1 MSKAEEMADRVRE
14 IVADAERHAQGVV
27 GNAEERAAK
36 IVSDAEADAARIRDE
51 AEAQASERIE
61 RAQAA
66 LRELAGET
74 PPPPTPTPDPMPDPP
89 GPDPEPPA
97 PTPDP
102 GPPGPPAPGPHIS
115 ADDETSAQPPSDAD
129 GAAEVPAAS
138 GNGDDAAARLT
149 AMKMA
154 LDGAGRDEI
163 EAELASKFGARDR
176 SSLLDDVL
184 ARAGS

>member
-1 MSKAEEMADRVRE
+1 M
-14 IVADAERHAQGVV
+14 
-27 GNAEERAAK
+27 
-36 IVSDAEADAARIRDE
+36 
-51 AEAQASERIE
+51 E

-74 PPPPTPTPDPMPDPP
+74 PAPPTPTPDPMPDPP
-89 GPDPEPPA
+89 TPDPEPPT

-102 GPPGPPAPGPHIS
+102 GPPAPGPQIS
-115 ADDETSAQPPSDAD
+115 AEDEASALPPSDAD
-129 GAAEVPAAS
+129 GAASVPAAS

-163 EAELASKFGARDR
+163 EAELESKYGAGDR
-176 SSLLDDVL
+176 GALLDDVL
-184 ARAGS
+184 ARAGK